1 MKTSHKAMIYC
12 SFNHYELE
20 VSIGCF
26 HCEKTA
32 SAAAERTKVIVD
44 LGFDQP
50 GITLLRDGDEIFVSA
65 DELQL
70 KVLSEDAQS
79 RLGKPLDV
87 SVASEQKKAVEALGT
102 MDPAYVVTEEDFFTV
117 TGDEV
122 CEFLTHCG
130 DGRRLHVSSY
140 RVTSGSTASDEE
152 LEDVDCF
159 DPKLIDGVT
168 CVLVEPVPNDETS
181 LTVTGEGIFS
191 ERNGEIELRGILA
204 KINLPWSHEVINR
217 GPSLWFGH
225 QKVMGWRVTL
235 GVRQFLEIT
244 KPYQKDCSARLG
256 DWFREIGKFGEPI
269 ELTIMCSKK
278 FWTVFDHLKGDYQKR
293 AGDWASA
300 CFGEDAAI
308 NHFHR
313 RNRFI
318 EEAIELH
325 QAAGGTADE
334 IIQLVTHVY
343 NKPTGDPH
351 QEVGGAMVTLAT
363 LCNALGV
370 DLLHAGEDE
379 LARVWEEFP
388 RIRAKQAS
396 AQAGSPLPG
405 KVDV

>member
-1 MKTSHKAMIYC
+1 MKGSFVALVFC
-12 SFNHYELE
+12 SFDNYQLE
-20 VSIGCF
+20 VPIGCF
-26 HCEKTA
+26 SSEE
-32 SAAAERTKVIVD
+32 AATGAVERTMMVVD
-44 LGFDQP
+44 LNDGEP
-50 GITLLRDGDEIFVSA
+50 RIKLMRDGQEYFVAA
-65 DELQL
+65 DELRLQIL
-70 KVLSEDAQS
+70 RAEAQA
-79 RLGKPLDV
+79 RLGPALNV
-87 SVASEQKKAVEALGT
+87 SHAEQREKAVEALSSFN
-102 MDPAYVVTEEDFFTV
+102 PAYVVTEADFEAANSHIR
-117 TGDEV
+117 D
-122 CEFLTHCG
+122 FLRGCG
-130 DGRRLHVSSY
+130 DNCRLHSSSY
-140 RVTSGSTASDEE
+140 RVTSGSTASDQV

-191 ERNGEIELRGILA
+191 ERNGEIELRSILA
-204 KINLPWSHEVINR
+204 KINLPWSHEVINT

-225 QKVMGWRVTL
+225 QEVMGWRVTL

-244 KPYQKDCSARLG
+244 KPYQRDCSARLG

-269 ELTIMCSKK
+269 QLTIMCSKK

-300 CFGEDAAI
+300 CFGKAAAI
-308 NHFHR
+308 DHFHR
-313 RNRFI
+313 RSRFI

-351 QEVGGAMVTLAT
+351 QEVGGTMVTLAT

-388 RIRAKQAS
+388 RIRAKQA
-396 AQAGSPLPG
+396 AAKEGSPLPG